1 MRVPQS
7 MRQVRATHRPL
18 PQSDPRRGGEAGRAS
33 AGAPP
38 GALGGAMGSS
48 EERPRPPFNL
58 AAGAGLAEPPGPCG
72 LPGSVPAPLSRS
84 HRGRAGTLP
93 QPRRWLPGETP

>member
-1 MRVPQS
+1 MRVLQS
-7 MRQVRATHRPL
+7 MRLVRATHRPL
-18 PQSDPRRGGEAGRAS
+18 PLSDPRRGGEAGRAS

-58 AAGAGLAEPPGPCG
+58 ATGAGLAEPPGP
-72 LPGSVPAPLSRS
+72 
-84 HRGRAGTLP
+84 
-93 QPRRWLPGETP
+93 